1 MDGKAKGLV
10 LVTLMSIVWAV
21 LIILSKLILNK
32 GVDVF
37 TFLFQMI
44 SLATFFV
51 ALYVLLFHRSELVVP
66 SRGLLP
72 KLLLI
77 AIIGTA
83 AANIVGYYGLE
94 HSSSINYGFLVKT
107 TVVFTVILAHFL
119 LGEELNLHKAMLVVL
134 LLMGVYL
141 ITTEGRELIPNKFD
155 ILIVLSAFFY
165 ALANN
170 ISKIALKDIKSESL
184 SLYRMLFGS
193 VFVFIFVYSF
203 QDGMFSVR
211 YPIYIVAASLHLAA
225 LMLLIYKTLRITS
238 VSYLS
243 MMSMFTPIIVT
254 IIGIIFLDEKFT
266 PIQAV
271 GGFLIIMS
279 GIGIHKKDI

>member
-1 MDGKAKGLV
+1 MDVKVKGFILV
-10 LVTLMSIVWAV
+10 SFTSIVWAV

-37 TFLFQMI
+37 IYSFQMI
-44 SLATFFV
+44 SIAAVFI
-51 ALYVLLFHRSELVVP
+51 ALYVSIFHRAELVVP
-66 SRGLLP
+66 SRKLLP

-77 AIIGTA
+77 ALVGTA
-83 AANIVGYYGLE
+83 GAYLVGYYGLE

-119 LGEELNLHKAMLVVL
+119 LGEELNLHKALLVVL

-141 ITTEGRELIPNKFD
+141 ITTEGKGLVPNKFD

-170 ISKIALKDIKSESL
+170 ISKMALRDINSESL
-184 SLYRMLFGS
+184 SMYRMLFGS
-193 VFVFIFVYSF
+193 IFVFIFVFSF
-203 QDGMFSVR
+203 KNGIFSFN
-211 YPIYIVAASLHLAA
+211 YPLYIVAASLHLAA
-225 LMLLIYKTLRITS
+225 LMLLLYKTLRITS

-254 IIGIIFLDEKFT
+254 IIGIIFLEEKFT

-279 GIGIHKKDI
+279 GIGIHKKNI